1 MGCHKINRE
10 RKEVR
15 MIPKKTYLHELPYT
29 EIVKSGTIRL
39 TRGQVLKHQKTCSKY
54 VILSHSINCSVLF
67 SWPLSTYFELMIAWG
82 LFQGFNL

>member
-15 MIPKKTYLHELPYT
+15 MIPKKRYLHELPYT

-54 VILSHSINCSVLF
+54 VILSHSINF
-67 SWPLSTYFELMIAWG
+67 TG
-82 LFQGFNL
+82 LIFKSRQMYGYISDI